1 MRRRRKSPKKCNR
14 CGTMDLS
21 KFTRTVGHI
30 CKACKVIQN
39 EEYRQMQ
46 DGEIQHVTWPVPAF
60 AKKIAPF
67 AGRHYLP
74 PGQLEILG
82 LVT

>member
-1 MRRRRKSPKKCNR
+1 MERKRKRPKQCNR
-14 CGTMDLS
+14 CGTTDTN

-39 EEYRQMQ
+39 EEYRVLQ
-46 DGEIQHVTWPVPAF
+46 DGDVENVIWDAPAF